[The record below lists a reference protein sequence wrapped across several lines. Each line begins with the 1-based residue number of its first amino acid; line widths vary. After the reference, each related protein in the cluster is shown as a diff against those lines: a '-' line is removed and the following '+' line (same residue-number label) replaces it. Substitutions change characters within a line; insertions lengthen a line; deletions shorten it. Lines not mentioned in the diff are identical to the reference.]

1 MSSELFNL
9 FSNIDIKLDSS
20 RMHKLNQV
28 VVEFEIRDQNPL
40 TLNGQMIGVYPIV
53 FTISDREALF
63 NIFHVNEHA
72 IDKALKSIKI
82 DSNGIVKNITEF
94 KVKSDS
100 FNLLSIWL
108 IHMGLTTIK
117 NKKDKEMFC
126 VNVAKYLH
134 YKYFTSLINHFFIHG
149 ANEATMLAVIT
160 NLSKKFDIIINE
172 TWKKDIDI
180 TCRNLISEHS
190 KHYNAFMVPI
200 DDYKFTYI
208 LSDTQTSIRSKITN
222 IAEIYYDYHKSGKH
236 VKVQSSMNSD
246 SEGEKFIIQKIS
258 TFDTMLTSIL
268 VDLTNVNIFIEMSVV
283 NQVASQFSN
292 ISPDMLRKILDY
304 IVRKAS
310 LQASSG
316 QSEDRVETGNKE
328 IIYVGIKALF
338 EKLIISS
345 FRIVR
350 LNDIPLTS
358 KALIWNS
365 IKNIYSSSR
374 TSNEDVGDIKNSIMM
389 IIEES
394 QITPRES
401 TKSSLR
407 LAIIMYVIY
416 KCLKKI

>member
-1 MSSELFNL
+1 
-9 FSNIDIKLDSS
+9 
-20 RMHKLNQV
+20 
-28 VVEFEIRDQNPL
+28 
-40 TLNGQMIGVYPIV
+40 
-53 FTISDREALF
+53 
-63 NIFHVNEHA
+63 
-72 IDKALKSIKI
+72 
-82 DSNGIVKNITEF
+82 
-94 KVKSDS
+94 
-100 FNLLSIWL
+100 
-108 IHMGLTTIK
+108 
-117 NKKDKEMFC
+117 
-126 VNVAKYLH
+126 
-134 YKYFTSLINHFFIHG
+134 
-149 ANEATMLAVIT
+149 
-160 NLSKKFDIIINE
+160 
-172 TWKKDIDI
+172 
-180 TCRNLISEHS
+180 
-190 KHYNAFMVPI
+190 
-200 DDYKFTYI
+200 
-208 LSDTQTSIRSKITN
+208 
-222 IAEIYYDYHKSGKH
+222 
-236 VKVQSSMNSD
+236 
-246 SEGEKFIIQKIS
+246 
-258 TFDTMLTSIL
+258 
-268 VDLTNVNIFIEMSVV
+268 MSVV

-316 QSEDRVETGNKE
+316 QSEDRVETGHKE